1 MMSLPFLLFA
11 CGLAAAWTSRRE
23 AAMGFWVAGVLVLLV
38 LFRFHA
44 TDVLNLERQKLFGQP
59 MRLLM
64 KGSQLRVSP
73 PVLSEVLTH
82 EQLGI

>member
-23 AAMGFWVAGVLVLLV
+23 AAMGFWIAGVLVLLV

-44 TDVLNLERQKLFGQP
+44 TDVLNLGL
-59 MRLLM
+59 
-64 KGSQLRVSP
+64 
-73 PVLSEVLTH
+73 
-82 EQLGI
+82 

>member
-11 CGLAAAWTSRRE
+11 CGLAAAWTSRRG

-44 TDVLNLERQKLFGQP
+44 TDVLNLAL
-59 MRLLM
+59 
-64 KGSQLRVSP
+64 
-73 PVLSEVLTH
+73 
-82 EQLGI
+82 